1 MEPFVS
7 PKMSTL
13 VFITIKGG
21 VVIKAAKHN
30 TDRKVIKVM
39 VALSPN
45 FADKAVYKKLPQK
58 LPI

>member
-1 MEPFVS
+1 
-7 PKMSTL
+7 MSTL